1 MKRQMIHLQKLL
13 GRKVQDVNGK
23 SAGHIEEFVARRRDG
38 KYVVE
43 EVLLGRRALLERLS
57 VPAVSMLFLHFAGAS
72 RRTASHSARWED
84 LDVSDVRNPKLR
96 ISRDEL
102 KELK

>member
-1 MKRQMIHLQKLL
+1 MKRQTIHLQKLL
-13 GRKVQDVNGK
+13 GRKVRDVNGK
-23 SAGHIEEFVARRRDG
+23 SAGHIEEFIARRRDG

-57 VPAVSMLFLHFAGAS
+57 VPAVSLFFLHLAGAA
-72 RRTASHSARWED
+72 RLRASHCARWED
-84 LDVSDVRNPKLR
+84 LDVSDERHPKLLV
-96 ISRDEL
+96 SREQL